1 MPEPYNSLEP
11 KPWQP
16 VSSIPLAEAALCGN
30 CQCIVIA
37 KNGHCPVCESM
48 AIVNLVALLERRGA
62 VVNAVD
68 TEPLPDATGEP

>member
-1 MPEPYNSLEP
+1 MPEPYNSLEA

-37 KNGHCPVCESM
+37 KNGHCPVCESL
-48 AIVNLVALLERRGA
+48 AIVNLSALLERRGA
-62 VVNAVD
+62 VVDAVD
-68 TEPLPDATGEP
+68 TKALADATGEP